1 MVTNK
6 RKLSEDQRR
15 KGNEGGGGHLAL
27 FILILLILNSLLQEA
42 DKGWRI
48 ITETTIKAKS
58 IKGFN
63 TSASK
68 RIENKFFL
76 GEASHELL
84 DDWDSRKVESVLE
97 LHESSSNE
105 KNCCEYT
112 FQSENAAVINVTH
125 QVQQIVPHLVFT
137 EVWCLL
143 RLLM

>member
-1 MVTNK
+1 M
-6 RKLSEDQRR
+6 
-15 KGNEGGGGHLAL
+15 
-27 FILILLILNSLLQEA
+27 ILLILNSLLQEA